1 MTSLHQSHSQKIIN
15 TKNKVL
21 IPKKE
26 TIQIFNVNTP
36 SPSTVFINYGYNKN
50 HDLSR
55 NFNKKLTS
63 ISLSENKTK
72 YDNFYIFSK
81 REYAFNKSIEN
92 NKKVFKY
99 HNYSYFEEKK
109 QLKNQKKA
117 KFKRNNDNILSH
129 NHSSLYLTQNI
140 LKTFKT
146 KLPLIYKEK
155 SINKDNDSTFRDK
168 NQNKTHLIKKDITYL
183 RNIINYYDIE
193 RICKSN
199 EEKKRNKKIF

>member
-36 SPSTVFINYGYNKN
+36 SPSTVFINYGFNKN

-81 REYAFNKSIEN
+81 REYAFNKSI
-92 NKKVFKY
+92 
-99 HNYSYFEEKK
+99 
-109 QLKNQKKA
+109 
-117 KFKRNNDNILSH
+117 
-129 NHSSLYLTQNI
+129 
-140 LKTFKT
+140 
-146 KLPLIYKEK
+146 
-155 SINKDNDSTFRDK
+155 
-168 NQNKTHLIKKDITYL
+168 
-183 RNIINYYDIE
+183 
-193 RICKSN
+193 
-199 EEKKRNKKIF
+199 